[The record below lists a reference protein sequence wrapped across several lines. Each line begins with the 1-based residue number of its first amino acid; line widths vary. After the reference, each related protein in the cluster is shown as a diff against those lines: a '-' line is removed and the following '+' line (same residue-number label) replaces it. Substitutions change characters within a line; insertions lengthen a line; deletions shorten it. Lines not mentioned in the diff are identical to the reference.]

1 MEYIYL
7 GDRHTDP
14 VLKRTPCAAIRRPD
28 GKCIRGKNGAM
39 IVSFADGRKSV
50 IVGRLLRRRKD

>member
-7 GDRHTDP
+7 GDRHTDS
-14 VLKRTPCAAIRRPD
+14 VLKRIPCAAIRRPD

-39 IVSFADGRKSV
+39 MC
-50 IVGRLLRRRKD
+50 LLQMAGNR